1 MQLEPMKVPEKYEP
15 KSPDEFGV
23 FDDAVTRIL
32 SVPASKVQQKI
43 ARKKARKKRAKTNE
57 RGVCRDSGGEA

>member
-1 MQLEPMKVPEKYEP
+1 MMKVPEKYEP
-15 KSPDEFGV
+15 KSPDEFRV

-43 ARKKARKKRAKTNE
+43 ARKKARKKRAKTSE
-57 RGVCRDSGGEA
+57 RGVSRDSGGEA